1 MQIIIV
7 GCGKVGTTLTAQ
19 LCKEN
24 HDVTVIDTDYS
35 VVHSIS
41 TMYDVMAIAGNGA
54 SYNTLMDAGIEETD
68 ILISVTASDELN
80 LLCCVIAKKAGN
92 CKTIARVRDPVYSQ
106 ELEFIRKELAIS
118 MIINPEYATAVEIAR
133 LLRFPGAIEIDTF
146 AKGRVELLS
155 FKVGSN
161 SALKGL
167 ALWEFP
173 SHFHCDILICAVER
187 DGQLII
193 PSGSHIVQE
202 DDIIFMVSTPQNSS
216 EFFKKMGIR
225 TNHAKDAFIIGGG
238 GITYYLTRQLLARGI
253 AVKIIEKNKTRCEE
267 LSELFPKATII
278 HADGSDRE
286 VLHEELLDESDAFL
300 ALTDIDEENIMLSL
314 YARDKVRKKVV
325 TKINRMNFAEIIHTL
340 NLDSV
345 VYPKHITAEMIIRYI
360 RATQNSIGSNVETL
374 YKLMDDRVEALE
386 FTIQHDIKIINIP
399 LHQLNLRDNLL
410 IASINRKGTII
421 IPGGND
427 VFMAGDTVIVVTT
440 TSGLQDINDILK
452 DR

>member
-7 GCGKVGTTLTAQ
+7 GCGKVGITLTDQ

-24 HDVTVIDTDYS
+24 HDVTVIDKDHS
-35 VVHSIS
+35 VIHSMA
-41 TMYDVMAIAGNGA
+41 TMYDVMAVTGNGA
-54 SYNTLMDAGIEETD
+54 SYNILKDAGIEEAD

-92 CKTIARVRDPVYSQ
+92 CKTIARVRDPVYNE
-106 ELEFIRKELAIS
+106 ELEFIRKELGIS

-133 LLRFPGAIEIDTF
+133 LLRFPGALEIDTF
-146 AKGRVELLS
+146 AKGRVELVS
-155 FKVGSN
+155 FKVGEN
-161 SALKGL
+161 SALSGL

-173 SHFHCDILICAVER
+173 GRFHCDILICAVER
-187 DGQLII
+187 EGHLTI
-193 PSGSHIVQE
+193 PSGNHVVQK
-202 DDIIFMVSTPQNSS
+202 DDVLFMVSTPQNSN
-216 EFFKKMGIR
+216 EFFRKMGIH
-225 TNHAKDAFIIGGG
+225 TNEAKDAFIIGGG
-238 GITYYLTRQLLARGI
+238 GITYYLARQLLSRGTS
-253 AVKIIEKNKTRCEE
+253 VKIIEKNRSRCEE

-278 HADGSDRE
+278 CADGSERE
-286 VLHEELLDESDAFL
+286 VLYEELIDESDAFI

-314 YARDKVRKKVV
+314 FARDKVHKKVV

-345 VYPKHITAEMIIRYI
+345 VYPKHITAEIIIRYI
-360 RATQNSIGSNVETL
+360 RAMKNSIGSNVETL

-386 FTIQHDIKIINIP
+386 FKIQPDLQILNIP
-399 LHQLNLRDNLL
+399 LHELNLRDNLL
-410 IASINRKGTII
+410 VGSINRQGNII

-427 VFMAGDTVIVVTT
+427 CFMAGDTVIVVTT
-440 TSGLQDINDILK
+440 IFGLQDINDILE